1 MKLTVLN
8 VTYPLTPVGPNGVG
22 GAEQVLTQLDTALT
36 KVRHHSTVIAGAGSV
51 TKGTLLATT
60 GPLNEQ
66 VILAT
71 QDAIRHAIRHA
82 IPAALPA
89 PAT

>member
-8 VTYPLTPVGPNGVG
+8 VTYPLTPVGPDGVG
-22 GAEQVLTQLDTALT
+22 GAEQVLMQLDTALT
-36 KVRHHSTVIAGAGSV
+36 KAGHHSILIAGAGLV
-51 TKGTLLATT
+51 TRGTLLATT
-60 GPLNEQ
+60 GALNEQ

-71 QDAIRHAIRHA
+71 QDAIRHAI
-82 IPAALPA
+82 PAALPA